1 MIKDFLA
8 KLGANTKITIGVSV
22 SPGVGLEMI
31 EIDSATKTIVKYGC
45 KHLEYNYSTREIDDY
60 EEFQTALGELFDEL
74 HIPRKSNVIVTL
86 PNVHFGIMSLP
97 LLLVDEAVTN
107 AILSEVEQSYIFKRH
122 EPVISWAELS
132 SNVDTEN
139 RDLAYTAIQQTAMD
153 GISAACAEIG
163 CTLAAVETSY
173 SSFIK
178 ALAYTEIAKEQL
190 KDNITWNLMIIGQNS
205 YSIFSMVGK
214 KIIEY
219 YEEPLALKS
228 FVDDEIYNAIS
239 TSAQLTMAG
248 IPANYLFI
256 TSETDLVSAEALSLK
271 MPFPGQIKF
280 LECNKYA
287 QKELLITD
295 LNILPNLALKITPE
309 AIGSAI
315 YSFCGFPLKFNL
327 TGAKDVSAGGA
338 LAAGDYARI
347 NIGNVEVELTP
358 DFFKKVCAIIFAVLV
373 IPAFIISVLL
383 ENYVASELAKLGQIS
398 TQIDEKTKQ
407 VQEFSGD
414 GNSGAFDINLTIDKI
429 NSQNRLKLFY
439 YGAVGMSTPNKLW
452 VNYYMTNSTG
462 GIDIK
467 GKSTDVDSIYAF
479 YKGIKQLVNN
489 SNIRLHKLEVAS
501 GSIDDVIGGSSSG
514 PKFYEFEITNMTP
527 GELNPPA
534 AGTAAPG
541 ATPAGT
547 TAPVTPP
554 AVQPTPTPAPVNTQK
569 PLFTAPPQSSP
580 TAGPDQLPKNLEK
593 IEKF

>member
-60 EEFQTALGELFDEL
+60 DEFQTALGELFDEL
-74 HIPRKSNVIVTL
+74 HIPRKSNVILTL

-153 GISAACAEIG
+153 GITAACDEIG

-256 TSETDLVSAEALSLK
+256 TSAA
-271 MPFPGQIKF
+271 
-280 LECNKYA
+280 
-287 QKELLITD
+287 
-295 LNILPNLALKITPE
+295 NLAR
-309 AIGSAI
+309 AH
-315 YSFCGFPLKFNL
+315 
-327 TGAKDVSAGGA
+327 
-338 LAAGDYARI
+338 R
-347 NIGNVEVELTP
+347 
-358 DFFKKVCAIIFAVLV
+358 
-373 IPAFIISVLL
+373 
-383 ENYVASELAKLGQIS
+383 
-398 TQIDEKTKQ
+398 
-407 VQEFSGD
+407 
-414 GNSGAFDINLTIDKI
+414 
-429 NSQNRLKLFY
+429 
-439 YGAVGMSTPNKLW
+439 
-452 VNYYMTNSTG
+452 
-462 GIDIK
+462 
-467 GKSTDVDSIYAF
+467 
-479 YKGIKQLVNN
+479 
-489 SNIRLHKLEVAS
+489 
-501 GSIDDVIGGSSSG
+501 
-514 PKFYEFEITNMTP
+514 
-527 GELNPPA
+527 
-534 AGTAAPG
+534 
-541 ATPAGT
+541 
-547 TAPVTPP
+547 
-554 AVQPTPTPAPVNTQK
+554 
-569 PLFTAPPQSSP
+569 
-580 TAGPDQLPKNLEK
+580 
-593 IEKF
+593 